1 MSELIRHK
9 VLGLFRKTGVTRRPL
24 VGEYYLGNITKSVCL
39 AAKEVMVKAEILV
52 GIVKCSAKVVKK

>member
-39 AAKEVMVKAEILV
+39 AAKEVMVKAEILE
-52 GIVKCSAKVVKK
+52 KAKEPLTKVVKL